1 MILFIKNM
9 VCQRCITAVKA
20 EAEKLGIRVKNIRL
34 GELET
39 EDDQIEPE
47 VMQVFDKNIE
57 VIGFERFDDKKSRI
71 IEKVKSIVIENL
83 HHNDGEINH
92 NYSELID
99 SQISHEYNY
108 ISNIFSSFE
117 GITLEQYIIRQK
129 IEKVKELL
137 FYDELPLKEIAW
149 KLGYN
154 SAAYLSNQFKKIT
167 GMTPGQFRK
176 QLNKKRKPL
185 DQM

>member
-1 MILFIKNM
+1 M
-9 VCQRCITAVKA
+9 VCQRCILAVRA
-20 EAEKLGIRVKNIRL
+20 EVEKLGIMVKDIRL

-39 EDDQIEPE
+39 EEDSIEPE
-47 VMQVFDKNIE
+47 VLKVFDQKIE
-57 VIGFERFDDKKSRI
+57 AIGFERFDDKKSRI

-99 SQISHEYNY
+99 SQIPYEYNY
-108 ISNIFSSFE
+108 ISNTFSSFE
-117 GITLEQYIIRQK
+117 GITIEQYIIRQK

-185 DQM
+185 DNM

>member
-1 MILFIKNM
+1 MIIFIKNM

-20 EAEKLGIRVKNIRL
+20 EAEKLGIGVRNIQL

-39 EDDQIEPE
+39 NEDHVDPKILE
-47 VMQVFDKNIE
+47 VFDKNIE
-57 VIGFERFDDKKSRI
+57 ALGFERFDDKKNRI
-71 IEKVKSIVIENL
+71 IQKVKSIVIENL
-83 HHNDGEINH
+83 HQNDGEYNH
-92 NYSELID
+92 NWSELIA
-99 SQISHEYNY
+99 SRIEYEYNY
-108 ISNIFSSFE
+108 ISGLFSSLE

-129 IEKVKELL
+129 VEKVKELL

-154 SAAYLSNQFKKIT
+154 SPAYLSNQFKKIT
-167 GMTPGQFRK
+167 GMTPGQFRN

-185 DQM
+185 DQL

>member
-1 MILFIKNM
+1 MIIFIKNM
-9 VCQRCITAVKA
+9 VCQRCIMAVKD
-20 EAEKLGIRVKNIRL
+20 EAKKLGIRVKNIRL
-34 GELET
+34 GELQT
-39 EDDQIEPE
+39 EDDQIQPE
-47 VMQVFDKNIE
+47 VLQVFDKNLE
-57 VIGFERFDDKKSRI
+57 AIGFERFDDKKSRI

-83 HHNDGEINH
+83 HHNDGKINH

-99 SQISHEYNY
+99 SQIPHEYNY

-129 IEKVKELL
+129 IEKVKELI
-137 FYDELPLKEIAW
+137 FYNELSLKEIAW

-154 SAAYLSNQFKKIT
+154 SAAYLSNQFKKVT

>member
-1 MILFIKNM
+1 MIIFIKNM

-20 EAEKLGIRVKNIRL
+20 EAEKLGIGVRNIQL

-39 EDDQIEPE
+39 TEEIIDQNTLET
-47 VMQVFDKNIE
+47 FDKNIE
-57 VIGFERFDDKKSRI
+57 ALGFERFDDKKGRI
-71 IEKVKSIVIENL
+71 IEKVKSIVIKNL

-99 SQISHEYNY
+99 SQIPYEYNY

-137 FYDELPLKEIAW
+137 FYDELSLKEIAW

-154 SAAYLSNQFKKIT
+154 SSAYLSNQFKKVT